1 MKAAL
6 IKHGKD
12 ALAAINHM
20 AYIVGVSVLVGC
32 GLGYGLGMGLGLAVK
47 VLL

>member
-20 AYIVGVSVLVGC
+20 AYIVGVSVLVG
-32 GLGYGLGMGLGLAVK
+32 YGLGIGLGLAVK

>member
-12 ALAAINHM
+12 MLDALNHM
-20 AYIVGVSVLVGC
+20 AYIVGVSVLV
-32 GLGYGLGMGLGLAVK
+32 GYGLGMGLGLAVK